1 MKISL
6 NRLLFSSVFLL
17 SQTIYFNR
25 LFLIS
30 GKSIISNSINNRY
43 YKSLSFHNKMSA
55 MDEVNAGINNQYY
68 T

>member
-17 SQTIYFNR
+17 SQTIYLNR
-25 LFLIS
+25 LLLIS
-30 GKSIISNSINNRY
+30 GKSIISNSISNRY

-55 MDEVNAGINNQYY
+55 MDEVNAGIIINII
-68 T
+68 